1 MKWKT
6 ILLFSLAVLLIVGTF
21 AVPPMLLRGFI
32 SRSVNKPVLTEASM
46 PDLELSGKIAEKL
59 KSLMD
64 PELTSV
70 QLSKDDNNEQLLR
83 SLHDT
88 LGALRDSG
96 AISQAVYD
104 FLHTAISEGFDA
116 TRFCLI
122 QPDRHLMFEVYSI
135 DCLQNV
141 ELVLD
146 LSSEKILSIGF
157 ELPDKELLA
166 LEMDKTEA
174 DRELQGWADYLGME
188 PGLIRHSDF
197 SPDELTESGELYDH
211 VMLKEITLT
220 DADGNAI
227 CFRQTYEFRNVV
239 DSGYCTWQPEY

>member
-6 ILLFSLAVLLIVGTF
+6 ILLFSLAVLLIAGSF

-32 SRSVNKPVLTEASM
+32 SQAVNKPVLTEASM
-46 PDLELSGKIAEKL
+46 PDIELSGTIAEKL
-59 KSLMD
+59 KSLVD

-70 QLSKDDNNEQLLR
+70 ELSRDDNNEQLLR

-96 AISQAVYD
+96 AISQAVYV
-104 FLHTAISEGFDA
+104 FLYTAISEGFDA
-116 TRFCLI
+116 ARFCLI

-135 DCLQNV
+135 HCLHHV

-166 LEMDKTEA
+166 LEMDRTQA

-188 PGLIRHSDF
+188 PGLIRYSDF
-197 SPDELTESGELYDH
+197 SPDEIAESEEMLDH
-211 VMLKEITLT
+211 VMLKEITLI
-220 DADGNAI
+220 DADGNGI
-227 CFRQTYEFRNVV
+227 CFRQTYESWNG
-239 DSGYCTWQPEY
+239 DLGYCSWQPEY

>member
-70 QLSKDDNNEQLLR
+70 ELSRDDNNEQLLR

-104 FLHTAISEGFDA
+104 YLYTAISEGFDA
-116 TRFCLI
+116 ARFCLI
-122 QPDRHLMFEVYSI
+122 QPDQHLMFEVYSI
-135 DCLQNV
+135 HCMSGPA
-141 ELVLD
+141 ELLLD
-146 LSSEKILSIGF
+146 LSSEKILSVGF
-157 ELPDKELLA
+157 ELSDKTLLA
-166 LEMDKTEA
+166 LEMNEAQA

-188 PGLIRHSDF
+188 PGLIRHSEF
-197 SPDELTESGELYDH
+197 SSDEITESGELYDH

-227 CFRQTYEFRNVV
+227 CFRQTYESWNV